1 MAFGDDMIDGYPDG
15 EEPLVFHHKNGEFR
29 NLEVKQYRDLATG
42 KNQPKTGLFRVL
54 VSTKMN
60 RMIFIAMAMCFGLV
74 FVLNLLMNKPNEATV
89 NGVYCNLSALS
100 INDTLYVT
108 TECRISSKS
117 KAYRRNSKPREV
129 SINAVAVDSQN
140 NEFYIGDDLVVVDE
154 PNTVIPSNIEYEK
167 NDLESMEIESI
178 RLTVESGG
186 QSEDLTCKID
196 NKNKSKKIK

>member
-89 NGVYCNLSALS
+89 NGVYCNLSAIS
-100 INDTLYVT
+100 FNDTLVVT

-129 SINAVAVDSQN
+129 GISAVALNSQN
-140 NEFYIGDDLVVVDE
+140 DEFYIGDDKVDVNE
-154 PNTVIPSNIEYEK
+154 PNTAIPSVIEYE
-167 NDLESMEIESI
+167 NPGLEDMEIESI
-178 RLTVESGG
+178 RVTVESAG
-186 QSEDLTCKID
+186 QSEELTCKID
-196 NKNKSKKIK
+196 NKNKVKRIK